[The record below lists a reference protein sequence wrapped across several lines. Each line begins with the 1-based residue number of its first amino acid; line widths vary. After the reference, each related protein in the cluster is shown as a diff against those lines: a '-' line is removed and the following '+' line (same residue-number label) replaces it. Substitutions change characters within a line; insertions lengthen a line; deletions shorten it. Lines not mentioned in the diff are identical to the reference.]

1 MGLRKRGFRKI
12 LPLWYTTPMQVVIPK
27 DLQQQVRRG
36 AQRHGVTET
45 EYVRIA
51 LKQAIKAEES
61 LAVEMDLWEQGS
73 LRDFERFAK
82 VRKL

>member
-61 LAVEMDLWEQGS
+61 LAVEMHLWEQSS
-73 LRDFERFAK
+73 LQDFERFAK

>member
-1 MGLRKRGFRKI
+1 
-12 LPLWYTTPMQVVIPK
+12 MQVVIPK
-27 DLQQQVRRG
+27 GLQQQVRRR

-45 EYVRIA
+45 EYVRTA

-61 LAVEMDLWEQGS
+61 LAVEMDLWEQSS